1 MMNHDIV
8 LQQSQRFAQRVASE
22 AGDDVAAQV
31 RRAWQLVYGQ
41 PASEADV
48 AAAQGLI
55 EAQRQ
60 HFEPL
65 YAAAQEKP
73 LLTPPQQALAVFCQ
87 ALLSSNRF
95 LYVD

>member
-1 MMNHDIV
+1 MHDIV
-8 LQQSQRFAQRVASE
+8 LQQSQRFAQRVAAE
-22 AGDDVAAQV
+22 AGDDTAAQV
-31 RRAWQLVYGQ
+31 RRAWHLAYGP

-48 AAAQGLI
+48 SAALALI

-65 YAAAQEKP
+65 YAAAKEKP
-73 LLTPPQQALAVFCQ
+73 PLTPQQQAVAVFCQ